1 MKNEIP
7 AYNNQEEKRKF
18 FTLEIIDTDKQ
29 LFNLMKTLPKSYH
42 EKEGI
47 WRGLPESSYKLYN
60 SLQRKNLGS
69 KNLNSIENVINAIVN
84 STNLLVNWN
93 KGLIIKYFSNYGI
106 EEVPIYAKLSILQ
119 HFGCETPLLDWTR
132 NPNVA
137 LYFATS
143 FPTKSL
149 IKNSIDEYFSIY
161 FIKKEH
167 PYYNFNSKTGYEF
180 FISKNPKIVLKR
192 FKEFKK
198 LRFSKS
204 YINDYFNKNKNL
216 LNSIYKFP
224 IQRIDDEDRE
234 YVNHYTMSNY
244 NITAQDGL
252 FILNADPFLPFEGS
266 IIQKINDL
274 SKLNLKPKI
283 DINDALVG
291 NIQNFICYD
300 IHKKF
305 IPQITEALY
314 SESINKTDK
323 TMFPDFN
330 RLKDEITFEKITQ
343 NIR

>member
-1 MKNEIP
+1 MEIP
-7 AYNNQEEKRKF
+7 AYNNQEEKKGF
-18 FTLEIIDTDKQ
+18 FSLKIIDTDEQ
-29 LFNLMKTLPKSYH
+29 LCNLMKTLPKSYH

-60 SLQRKNLGS
+60 SLQRENLGS
-69 KNLNSIENVINAIVN
+69 KNLNSIENVIKAIVN

-137 LYFATS
+137 LFFATLS
-143 FPTKSL
+143 QSKSQ
-149 IKNSIDEYFSIY
+149 IKNSIDNYFSIY

-167 PYYNFNSKTGYEF
+167 PYYNFNSKTGYKF
-180 FISKNPKIVLKR
+180 FTSKNPKIVLIR

-198 LRFSKS
+198 IRFSKS
-204 YINDYFNKNKNL
+204 FINNYFNDNKSL
-216 LNSIYKFP
+216 LDSIYKFP
-224 IQRIDDEDRE
+224 IQRIDDEERE
-234 YVNHYTMSNY
+234 YINHYTKSNY
-244 NITAQDGL
+244 NISAQEGL
-252 FILNADPFLPFEGS
+252 FILNADPYLPLEKS
-266 IIQKINDL
+266 IIQRINDL
-274 SKLNLKPKI
+274 SKLNLEPKI
-283 DINDALVG
+283 DISNALVG
-291 NIQNFICYD
+291 NLQNFICYD

-305 IPQITEALY
+305 IPQIKQALY

-323 TMFPDFN
+323 TMFPDLN